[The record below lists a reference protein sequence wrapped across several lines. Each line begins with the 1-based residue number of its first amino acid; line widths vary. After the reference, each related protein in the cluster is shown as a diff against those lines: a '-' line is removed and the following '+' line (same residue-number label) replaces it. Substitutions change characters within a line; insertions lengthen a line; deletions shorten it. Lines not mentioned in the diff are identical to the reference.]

1 MEKEVVHFYC
11 EEEVVVLRTYQS
23 PIIALGVRCLEKCE
37 QNYLPRLSS
46 NTYEGSS
53 LTPPRSSETTRGVEI
68 SKILTDMTVERDGMT
83 STSLTLLLDVRAHV
97 LLREQLELVITTH
110 DTNQIKG

>member
-1 MEKEVVHFYC
+1 MQFYC
-11 EEEVVVLRTYQS
+11 EEEVVLLRTYQS
-23 PIIALGVRCLEKCE
+23 PIIALGVRCLENCE

-83 STSLTLLLDVRAHV
+83 STSLTLLLDVRAHGSSS
-97 LLREQLELVITTH
+97 QLELVITTH
-110 DTNQIKG
+110 DTNQIKS